1 MVTKKD
7 IVSEVS
13 AVLGITKVEANR
25 TFDTIFKTIMDYVSD
40 GEKVQIIGFGNWE
53 ARYRSA
59 RNGRNPQNGAPIRIE
74 ERLTPVF
81 KPGKAFKE
89 QVNK

>member
-13 AVLGITKVEANR
+13 AELGITKVQASKTLES
-25 TFDTIFKTIMDYVSD
+25 IFGKIMDHVSD
-40 GEKVQIIGFGNWE
+40 GEKVQIIGFGGWE

-59 RNGRNPQNGAPIRIE
+59 RNGRNPQTGEPIRIE
-74 ERLTPVF
+74 EGFVPVF

-89 QVNK
+89 KVNK

>member
-13 AVLGITKVEANR
+13 AELGITKVQASKTLES
-25 TFDTIFKTIMDYVSD
+25 IFGKIMDHVSD
-40 GEKVQIIGFGNWE
+40 GEKVQIIGFGGWE

-59 RNGRNPQNGAPIRIE
+59 RNGRNPQTGESIRIE
-74 ERLTPVF
+74 EGFVPVF

-89 QVNK
+89 KVNK

>member
-13 AVLGITKVEANR
+13 EELGITKVQASKTLES
-25 TFDTIFKTIMDYVSD
+25 IFGKIMDHISN
-40 GEKVQIIGFGNWE
+40 GEKVQIIGFGGWE

-59 RNGRNPQNGAPIRIE
+59 RNGRNPQTGEPIRIE
-74 ERLTPVF
+74 EGFTPVF

-89 QVNK
+89 KVNK

>member
-13 AVLGITKVEANR
+13 AELGITKVQASKTLES
-25 TFDTIFKTIMDYVSD
+25 IFGKIMDYVSD
-40 GEKVQIIGFGNWE
+40 GEKVQIKDFGNWE

-74 ERLTPVF
+74 GGFVPVF

-89 QVNK
+89 KVNK

>member
-13 AVLGITKVEANR
+13 AELGITKVQASKTLES
-25 TFDTIFKTIMDYVSD
+25 IFGKIMDHVSD
-40 GEKVQIIGFGNWE
+40 GEKVQIKDFGNWE

-59 RNGRNPQNGAPIRIE
+59 RDGRNPQNGEPIRIE
-74 ERLTPVF
+74 EGFVPVF

-89 QVNK
+89 KVNK

>member
-13 AVLGITKVEANR
+13 AELGITKVEANR

-40 GEKVQIIGFGNWE
+40 GEKVQIKDFGNWE

-59 RNGRNPQNGAPIRIE
+59 RNCRNPQTGEPVRIE

-89 QVNK
+89 KVNK

>member
-13 AVLGITKVEANR
+13 AELGITKVQASKILES
-25 TFDTIFKTIMDYVSD
+25 IFGKIVNHVSD
-40 GEKVQIIGFGNWE
+40 GEKVQLIGFGSWE

-59 RNGRNPQNGAPIRIE
+59 RDGRNPQTGEPIRIE
-74 ERLTPVF
+74 EGFVPVF

-89 QVNK
+89 EVNK

>member
-13 AVLGITKVEANR
+13 AELGITKVQAGR
-25 TFDTIFKTIMDYVSD
+25 VFDSIFGKIKDHVSD

-81 KPGKAFKE
+81 KPGKVFKE

>member
-7 IVSEVS
+7 IVAKVS
-13 AVLGITKVEANR
+13 AELGITKVEANR

-40 GEKVQIIGFGNWE
+40 GEKVQIKDFGNWE

-59 RNGRNPQNGAPIRIE
+59 RQGRNPQTGEPIRIE
-74 ERLTPVF
+74 EGFVPVF

-89 QVNK
+89 KVNK

>member
-13 AVLGITKVEANR
+13 AELGITKVQAGR
-25 TFDTIFKTIMDYVSD
+25 VFDSIFGKIKDHVSD
-40 GEKVQIIGFGNWE
+40 GEKVQIKDFGNWE

-59 RNGRNPQNGAPIRIE
+59 RNGRNPQNGAPIRIK

>member
-13 AVLGITKVEANR
+13 AELGITKVQASKTLES
-25 TFDTIFKTIMDYVSD
+25 IFGKIVNHVSN

-59 RNGRNPQNGAPIRIE
+59 RDGRNPQNGEPIRIE

>member
-13 AVLGITKVEANR
+13 AELGITKVQASKTLES
-25 TFDTIFKTIMDYVSD
+25 IFGKIIDHVSD
-40 GEKVQIIGFGNWE
+40 GEKVQIKDFGNWE

-59 RNGRNPQNGAPIRIE
+59 RQGRNPQTGEPIRIE
-74 ERLTPVF
+74 EGFVPVF

-89 QVNK
+89 KVNK

>member
-13 AVLGITKVEANR
+13 AELGITKVQASKTLES
-25 TFDTIFKTIMDYVSD
+25 IFGKIVNHVSN

-53 ARYRSA
+53 ARYRLA
-59 RNGRNPQNGAPIRIE
+59 RNGRNPQNGEPIRIE
-74 ERLTPVF
+74 GGFVPVF

-89 QVNK
+89 KVNK

>member
-13 AVLGITKVEANR
+13 AELGITKVEANR

-40 GEKVQIIGFGNWE
+40 GEKVQIKDFGNWE
-53 ARYRSA
+53 ARYRPA
-59 RNGRNPQNGAPIRIE
+59 RNGRNPQNGEPIRIE

-89 QVNK
+89 KVNK

>member
-13 AVLGITKVEANR
+13 AELGITKVEANR

-40 GEKVQIIGFGNWE
+40 GEKVQIIGFGGWE

-59 RNGRNPQNGAPIRIE
+59 RNGRNPQTGEPIRIE
-74 ERLTPVF
+74 EGFTPVF

>member
-13 AVLGITKVEANR
+13 AELGITKVQASKTLES
-25 TFDTIFKTIMDYVSD
+25 IFGKIMDYVSN
-40 GEKVQIIGFGNWE
+40 GEKVQIIGFGGWE

-59 RNGRNPQNGAPIRIE
+59 RNGRNPQNGEPIRIE

-89 QVNK
+89 KVNK

>member
-13 AVLGITKVEANR
+13 AELGITKVEANR

-40 GEKVQIIGFGNWE
+40 GEKVQIIGFGGWE

-74 ERLTPVF
+74 EHLTPVF
-81 KPGKAFKE
+81 KPGKVFKE

>member
-13 AVLGITKVEANR
+13 AELGITKVQASKALES
-25 TFDTIFKTIMDYVSD
+25 IFGKIMDHVSN
-40 GEKVQIIGFGNWE
+40 GEKVQIIGFGGWE

-59 RNGRNPQNGAPIRIE
+59 RNGRNPQNGEPVRIE

-81 KPGKAFKE
+81 KPGKVFKE

>member
-13 AVLGITKVEANR
+13 AELGITKVQAGR
-25 TFDTIFKTIMDYVSD
+25 VFDSIFGKIKDHVSN

-59 RNGRNPQNGAPIRIE
+59 RNGRNPQTGEPIRIE
-74 ERLTPVF
+74 EGFVPVF

-89 QVNK
+89 KVNK

>member
-13 AVLGITKVEANR
+13 AELGITKVQASKTLES
-25 TFDTIFKTIMDYVSD
+25 IFGKIVNHVSD
-40 GEKVQIIGFGNWE
+40 GEKVQLIGFGSWE

-59 RNGRNPQNGAPIRIE
+59 RDGRNPQTGEPIRIE
-74 ERLTPVF
+74 EGFVPVF

-89 QVNK
+89 EVNK